1 MGSKDKCI
9 YIYEVLNGMLV
20 SRLPGHRSS
29 VCCMMG
35 HREFLASGG
44 DIGCNSLILWDIKTW
59 TIKSK
64 VQSHSAAISS
74 IVNLQDDQHLIT
86 GSYDKKICV
95 YSYREGGLKYTL
107 PSNKS
112 SVTSIVMNVDGS
124 KMISCGLDHIIN
136 IWQVVKRD
144 NVLFFL

>member
-1 MGSKDKCI
+1 MALLDNQSI
-9 YIYEVLNGMLV
+9 
-20 SRLPGHRSS
+20 
-29 VCCMMG
+29 
-35 HREFLASGG
+35 LASGS
-44 DIGCNSLILWDIKTW
+44 DHPSPQIFLWDLKTLEV
-59 TIKSK
+59 KMK
-64 VQSHSAAISS
+64 LREHRAAITAICCLKDGEHMVS
-74 IVNLQDDQHLIT
+74 